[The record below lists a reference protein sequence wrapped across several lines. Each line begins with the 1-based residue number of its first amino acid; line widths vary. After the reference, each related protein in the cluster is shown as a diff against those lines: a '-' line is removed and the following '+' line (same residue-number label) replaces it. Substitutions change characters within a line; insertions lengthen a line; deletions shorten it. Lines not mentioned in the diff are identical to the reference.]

1 MLHAAAHLRRVTI
14 QTGRA
19 ATMSV
24 AMLAICGTGATFASA
39 ASTKTPAVSR
49 SADKGDQP
57 TLKPVDPGVSD
68 VGPLSGPGRVLPTDL
83 RQPANF
89 DRVYEVEID
98 GKPYFV
104 RAHGG
109 VYAVFPRS
117 DYVQTRAG
125 VAPIVPAGTVF
136 HLGSLPKN
144 ADSKPEIG
152 SNVTLPALAKPARPM
167 RLDQAAPGL
176 AAPNAESAQP
186 PPVPATRPKPAQRQ
200 DTQPPLSD
208 AAPTLRT
215 PEPPRDSIWLSEF
228 YRAAR
233 TSELLDQARAAK
245 SRRTE
250 DTKAL
255 PTSATPATAA
265 TPPDPDR

>member
-1 MLHAAAHLRRVTI
+1 
-14 QTGRA
+14 
-19 ATMSV
+19 MSAV
-24 AMLAICGTGATFASA
+24 MSLVCGVCMPLALA
-39 ASTKTPAVSR
+39 ASTKPPTVSR
-49 SADKGDQP
+49 STDKSDQP

-68 VGPLSGPGRVLPTDL
+68 VGPLSGPGRVLPADL

-136 HLGSLPKN
+136 HLGSLPKKS
-144 ADSKPEIG
+144 ASKPEPDG
-152 SNVTLPALAKPARPM
+152 SETLPALAKPARPM
-167 RLDQAAPGL
+167 RLDQTAPGL

-186 PPVPATRPKPAQRQ
+186 PPVPATRAKPAQRQ
-200 DTQPPLSD
+200 ETQPPLSD
-208 AAPTLRT
+208 AAPPLRT
-215 PEPPRDSIWLSEF
+215 PEPPRDSIWQSEF
-228 YRAAR
+228 FRAAR
-233 TSELLDQARAAK
+233 TSELLDQARAAS
-245 SRRTE
+245 SRRTGN
-250 DTKAL
+250 TKA
-255 PTSATPATAA
+255 PAANATAA
-265 TPPDPDR
+265 SAPTTQDPDR

>member
-1 MLHAAAHLRRVTI
+1 MLHADFHLRTLTI
-14 QTGRA
+14 RTLRA
-19 ATMSV
+19 V
-24 AMLAICGTGATFASA
+24 VMLAVCGACVPLALAG
-39 ASTKTPAVSR
+39 STKPPSVSR
-49 SADKGDQP
+49 SADKSTQP
-57 TLKPVDPGVSD
+57 TLKPVDPGVGD

-117 DYVQTRAG
+117 DYVQTRSG

-144 ADSKPEIG
+144 ADSKPEID
-152 SNVTLPALAKPARPM
+152 SKVTLPALAKPARPM

-186 PPVPATRPKPAQRQ
+186 PPVPATRAKPAQRQ

-208 AAPTLRT
+208 AAPPSRP

-245 SRRTE
+245 SRRT
-250 DTKAL
+250 DDSKA
-255 PTSATPATAA
+255 PAASATSASAPTA
-265 TPPDPDR
+265 PDPDR

>member
-1 MLHAAAHLRRVTI
+1 
-14 QTGRA
+14 
-19 ATMSV
+19 MSV
-24 AMLAICGTGATFASA
+24 LCGVCASSAFA
-39 ASTKTPAVSR
+39 ASTKPPAVSR
-49 SADKGDQP
+49 SSDKGDQP

-136 HLGSLPKN
+136 HLGALPKN
-144 ADSKPEIG
+144 SDSKPEPDG
-152 SNVTLPALAKPARPM
+152 SVTPPALAKPARPM
-167 RLDQAAPGL
+167 RMDQAAPGL

-186 PPVPATRPKPAQRQ
+186 PPVPATRAKPAQRQ

-208 AAPTLRT
+208 AAPTIRT
-215 PEPPRDSIWLSEF
+215 PEPPRDSIWVSEF

-245 SRRTE
+245 SRRT
-250 DTKAL
+250 DDRNA
-255 PTSATPATAA
+255 PAASATSASARITT
-265 TPPDPDR
+265 DPDR